1 MAREEPRGLRWQVFA
16 SPPPSQGGDKESV
29 PAGGDGDKDRDKDR
43 DRDRDAAIPENVR
56 LLLQFMSRG
65 VGEEHGKGSAALVRR
80 SLTAAMRAVLPGSAP
95 SHQVQAAP
103 LVEAADELDVGT
115 GTDAV
120 HEEGL
125 SHELEEALRSE
136 VEGIKRRAEAGLAGG
151 VLGPEV
157 AETTRRAAADPE
169 LVASMAPRAPLPHHF
184 RPAKLKDI
192 QEAALQ
198 SALCGL
204 SYKVKHWPKEKL
216 EEALG
221 VYGLGDRLWTSHCN
235 IQSEDG
241 GWTAGLDW
249 YVCEGTS
256 GSGAGRGPKLYC
268 VVQGS
273 DAPSHWIANLT
284 FDPVEFERPEYK
296 TLVHRGIY
304 DIAAT
309 LLAQF
314 EPVIASF
321 LERNPHGKIAFT
333 GHSLGGGIAA
343 VLTLLAHLR
352 LKIPAA
358 TFLGTYMIGA
368 PSCMSDASDL
378 FANIEMDEDQFNSVM
393 LEKDIVPRAFAC
405 DYPDTVID
413 LLCRLN
419 ENFAIH
425 PCFRETQLLYNPMG
439 TMYLLTG
446 PDGIAVGDYGKAA
459 DGFESLPSRI
469 GLHSLQGLPV
479 QRFIL
484 NHPHPLEL
492 LADTNAYGPEG
503 GVSRYHNPDI
513 YTAALNA
520 CLAAFIRSD
529 GSTPPR
535 HKSW

>member
-1 MAREEPRGLRWQVFA
+1 MLPSAAWPRAPVGSR
-16 SPPPSQGGDKESV
+16 G
-29 PAGGDGDKDRDKDR
+29 AGGDVRGVRRAHGAMARRRVHAASSPQGEGGGGD
-43 DRDRDAAIPENVR
+43 AGIPENVS

-65 VGEEHGKGSAALVRR
+65 VHEENGLGSAALVRR
-80 SLTAAMRAVLPGSAP
+80 SLTSAMRAVLPGGGLRGP
-95 SHQVQAAP
+95 QVQADP
-103 LVEAADELDVGT
+103 LEAAREFDEREGLSQEFEEAIRTEVEDIKRRTENLAGEAGVGT
-115 GTDAV
+115 GISGADGESASGAEDA
-120 HEEGL
+120 G
-125 SHELEEALRSE
+125 S
-136 VEGIKRRAEAGLAGG
+136 KLA
-151 VLGPEV
+151 
-157 AETTRRAAADPE
+157 
-169 LVASMAPRAPLPHHF
+169 SISPRAPLPHHF
-184 RPAKLKDI
+184 RPAKLRDI

-216 EEALG
+216 EEALA
-221 VYGLGDRLWTSHCN
+221 VYGLGERLWTSHCD
-235 IQSEDG
+235 IRSEDG

-256 GSGAGRGPKLYC
+256 GSGRSRLPKLYC
-268 VVQGS
+268 VIQGS

-284 FDPVEFERPEYK
+284 FDPVVFENPTYN

-304 DIAAT
+304 DIAIT
-309 LLAQF
+309 LLQQF

-321 LERNPHGKIAFT
+321 LERNPNGKIAFT

-343 VLTLLAHLR
+343 VLTLLAHMR

-368 PSCMSDASDL
+368 PSCLSSADGL
-378 FANIEMDEDQFNSVM
+378 FAKIEMDPSQFRSVM

-405 DYPDTVID
+405 DYPETVVD

-419 ENFAIH
+419 ENFATH
-425 PCFRETQLLYNPMG
+425 TKFRETQLLYNPMG

-446 PDGIAVGDYGKAA
+446 PDGLQVGDYGKAS
-459 DGFESLPSRI
+459 DGFESLPSRTGI
-469 GLHSLQGLPV
+469 HSLQGLAV

-520 CLAAFIRSD
+520 SLAGFIRSE
-529 GSTPPR
+529 GPSFPR
-535 HKSW
+535 PAR